1 MVSNMKSSVM
11 IVTLI
16 LTGIFLF
23 MKDKHEQDRN
33 VRNNNPLNI
42 REDDLVDYDW
52 VGEHE
57 RDLDSEF
64 EEFES
69 VEYGFRAAYK
79 VLLTYRNKRKL
90 DTIAG
95 IIGRWA
101 PPSENDTQGY
111 IDYVAKRLNFSPYE
125 TLSLERYPELIN
137 AMADKEGKNNWNI
150 EHVKQGIALA

>member
-1 MVSNMKSSVM
+1 MVSSMKSSVM

-16 LTGIFLF
+16 LTGVVLY
-23 MKDKHEQDRN
+23 MTNQEHLN

-42 REDDLVDYDW
+42 RYNDRNDW
-52 VGEHE
+52 LGQVGETKGFA
-57 RDLDSEF
+57 RF
-64 EEFES
+64 KS

-79 VLLTYRNKRKL
+79 LLLNYRQNYGL
-90 DTIAG
+90 ITIAQ
-95 IIGRWA
+95 IISRWA
-101 PPSENDTQGY
+101 PSNENNTQGY